1 MNNLQ
6 LSVLLNAIDKMSAP
20 VRNASK
26 SVQALSEQVKNS
38 KAALRDLEKAQ
49 NQMKSF
55 SRTTENIKKSTE
67 AIDKHAKKLENLR
80 NKISKMKDER
90 VNLKGKIKDAELYH
104 AKLISKGDVVSALGV
119 RFRIS
124 DLTKQY
130 ERLKGDIGDTS
141 SEIRKENSGWKANRR
156 EKAQQLLQLRDL
168 KRKLKEIGI
177 DTKNFAQYEGK
188 LAEKIKVANS
198 AIAKQQAHLDKL
210 NAKQAAYNKYRG
222 QVEKLKDI
230 SGKAQ
235 IIGAQSMA
243 AGATITAP
251 IANVTK
257 DFMTFEDAM
266 IGVARQVDGLKDKSG
281 NFTQE
286 FDQWKI
292 KIHDLSKELPLTTV
306 QIANMIESAAR
317 MNIAKDELEDFVRLN
332 TQMAIAFDAKNPDEL
347 VESFGKVSK
356 NFNLTQK
363 QTKELADTINYLDDN
378 AISKGTGIIGYMNR
392 VAGIAAIAKIT
403 DKNMAALGSTLQ
415 TLGAEEE
422 DSATAVTTIF
432 TRLGVAGNHEE
443 VDGALKKLKLNP
455 QKIAKG
461 MAKDAQST
469 LMLIVNKIKGLDDD
483 AKSDVMKGLVGIPHI
498 KTISKLV
505 ANTEEWRRQIELA
518 NSEAAKGSMGREFD
532 TRMKALSASTQIFTN
547 RLFNLK
553 TAIGGTLAPTL
564 HNILDKLGSI
574 VDKFK
579 AWIETNP
586 ELARKILLVASAL
599 GTTLTAFGA
608 LSLALSFVLYPMAR
622 VALGFG
628 KLTGLNTLLAKSFN
642 YTTKAAIASNKN
654 LLSFRGWSNIF
665 SSAQTTLTGLLGKIT
680 KLNTLKVLLGALKA
694 WTMPV
699 RMIFIGLSSSI
710 SFLLSPIGVVV
721 AAVVGAGI
729 YIYKSWEKVKSF
741 FGGFLNGL
749 QSGLQPVIDKF
760 KPFVGWIESVFNWF
774 TNLLSPIQSTKEDLD
789 AAASAGKQFGEWVA
803 FGIDLALKPLQLL
816 IDGVKW
822 LIDNLP
828 KINEQNQKAKALKEE
843 TMKAAFGNGVLGQ
856 TMAAMAD
863 IPEYAKG
870 GYTGNGGKYQPMG
883 IVHGGEYVMTK
894 EATNRLGIAT
904 LNALNYGKQA
914 LIAGGL
920 GIGLAT
926 AAPIQVDS
934 RPPISARPSIS
945 QTMQPMAVN
954 ITINAQ
960 AGQNERQIAQL
971 VAAELERINLQQ
983 QARARSRMTDRA

>member
-26 SVQALSEQVKNS
+26 SVRELSAKLRENKNAQRQLAQQNKQHAEAMKQYASTINPLKAKLSSLNNELSAAKQKAASYSQYLKNAKNPTEGFKKEVEKARSAVKKLKQEQVAASNKLQQAKLALSQAGIS
-38 KAALRDLEKAQ
+38 AEKLAQ
-49 NQMKSF
+49 NQRNLQRNTKAA
-55 SRTTENIKKSTE
+55 TDQIKHQEE
-67 AIDKHAKKLENLR
+67 A
-80 NKISKMKDER
+80 
-90 VNLKGKIKDAELYH
+90 LK
-104 AKLISKGDVVSALGV
+104 
-119 RFRIS
+119 
-124 DLTKQY
+124 
-130 ERLKGDIGDTS
+130 
-141 SEIRKENSGWKANRR
+141 
-156 EKAQQLLQLRDL
+156 
-168 KRKLKEIGI
+168 
-177 DTKNFAQYEGK
+177 
-188 LAEKIKVANS
+188 
-198 AIAKQQAHLDKL
+198 KL
-210 NAKQAAYNKYRG
+210 NAKQAAYNRYRG

-564 HNILDKLGSI
+564 HNILDKLGGV

-699 RMIFIGLSSSI
+699 RMIFIGLGSSI

-729 YIYKSWEKVKSF
+729 YIYKNWEKVKSF

-863 IPEYAKG
+863 IPEYATG

-894 EATNRLGIAT
+894 EATSRLGVAT

-926 AAPIQVDS
+926 AAPIQVDN

-971 VAAELERINLQQ
+971 VAAELERINRQQ
-983 QARARSRMTDRA
+983 QARMRSRMTDRA

>member
-1 MNNLQ
+1 
-6 LSVLLNAIDKMSAP
+6 
-20 VRNASK
+20 
-26 SVQALSEQVKNS
+26 
-38 KAALRDLEKAQ
+38 
-49 NQMKSF
+49 
-55 SRTTENIKKSTE
+55 
-67 AIDKHAKKLENLR
+67 
-80 NKISKMKDER
+80 
-90 VNLKGKIKDAELYH
+90 
-104 AKLISKGDVVSALGV
+104 
-119 RFRIS
+119 
-124 DLTKQY
+124 
-130 ERLKGDIGDTS
+130 
-141 SEIRKENSGWKANRR
+141 
-156 EKAQQLLQLRDL
+156 
-168 KRKLKEIGI
+168 
-177 DTKNFAQYEGK
+177 
-188 LAEKIKVANS
+188 
-198 AIAKQQAHLDKL
+198 
-210 NAKQAAYNKYRG
+210 
-222 QVEKLKDI
+222 
-230 SGKAQ
+230 
-235 IIGAQSMA
+235 
-243 AGATITAP
+243 
-251 IANVTK
+251 
-257 DFMTFEDAM
+257 
-266 IGVARQVDGLKDKSG
+266 
-281 NFTQE
+281 
-286 FDQWKI
+286 
-292 KIHDLSKELPLTTV
+292 
-306 QIANMIESAAR
+306 
-317 MNIAKDELEDFVRLN
+317 
-332 TQMAIAFDAKNPDEL
+332 
-347 VESFGKVSK
+347 
-356 NFNLTQK
+356 
-363 QTKELADTINYLDDN
+363 
-378 AISKGTGIIGYMNR
+378 MNR

-564 HNILDKLGSI
+564 HNILDKLGGV

-665 SSAQTTLTGLLGKIT
+665 SSAQTTLTGFLGKIT
-680 KLNTLKVLLGALKA
+680 KLNSIKVLLGALKA

-699 RMIFIGLSSSI
+699 KMIFIGLSSSI
-710 SFLLSPIGVVV
+710 SFLLSPIGIVV

-729 YIYKSWEKVKSF
+729 YIYKNWEKVKSF
-741 FGGFLNGL
+741 FSGFLNGL

-863 IPEYAKG
+863 IPEYATG

-926 AAPIQVDS
+926 AAPIQVDN

-971 VAAELERINLQQ
+971 VAAELERINRQQ
-983 QARARSRMTDRA
+983 QARARSRMADRA

>member
-26 SVQALSEQVKNS
+26 SVRELSAKLRENKNAQRQLAQQNKQHAEAMKQYASTINPLKAKLSSLNNELSAAKQKAASYSQYLKNAKNPTEGFKKEVEKARSAVKKLKQEQVAASNKLQQAKLALSQAGIS
-38 KAALRDLEKAQ
+38 AEKLAQ
-49 NQMKSF
+49 NQRNLQRNTKAA
-55 SRTTENIKKSTE
+55 TDQIKHQEE
-67 AIDKHAKKLENLR
+67 A
-80 NKISKMKDER
+80 
-90 VNLKGKIKDAELYH
+90 LK
-104 AKLISKGDVVSALGV
+104 
-119 RFRIS
+119 
-124 DLTKQY
+124 
-130 ERLKGDIGDTS
+130 
-141 SEIRKENSGWKANRR
+141 
-156 EKAQQLLQLRDL
+156 
-168 KRKLKEIGI
+168 
-177 DTKNFAQYEGK
+177 
-188 LAEKIKVANS
+188 
-198 AIAKQQAHLDKL
+198 KL
-210 NAKQAAYNKYRG
+210 NAKQAAYNRYRG

-317 MNIAKDELEDFVRLN
+317 MDIAKDELEDFVRLN
-332 TQMAIAFDAKNPDEL
+332 TQMAIAFDAQNPDEL

-518 NSEAAKGSMGREFD
+518 NSEAAKGSMGREFE

-564 HNILDKLGSI
+564 HNILDKLGGV

-729 YIYKSWEKVKSF
+729 YIYKNWEKVKSF
-741 FGGFLNGL
+741 FSGFLNGL

-863 IPEYAKG
+863 IPEYATG

-894 EATNRLGIAT
+894 EATSRLGVAT

-926 AAPIQVDS
+926 AAPIQVDN
-934 RPPISARPSIS
+934 RPPISTRPSIS

-971 VAAELERINLQQ
+971 VAAELERINRQQ
-983 QARARSRMTDRA
+983 PARMRSRMTDRA

>member
-26 SVQALSEQVKNS
+26 SVRELSAKLRENKNAQRQLAQQNKQHAEAMKQYASTINPLKAKLSSLNNELSAAKQKAASYSQYLKNAKNPTEGFKKEVEKARSAVKKLKQEQVAASNKLQQAKLALSQAGIS
-38 KAALRDLEKAQ
+38 AEKLAQ
-49 NQMKSF
+49 NQRNLQRNTKAA
-55 SRTTENIKKSTE
+55 TDQIKHQEE
-67 AIDKHAKKLENLR
+67 A
-80 NKISKMKDER
+80 
-90 VNLKGKIKDAELYH
+90 LK
-104 AKLISKGDVVSALGV
+104 
-119 RFRIS
+119 
-124 DLTKQY
+124 
-130 ERLKGDIGDTS
+130 
-141 SEIRKENSGWKANRR
+141 
-156 EKAQQLLQLRDL
+156 
-168 KRKLKEIGI
+168 
-177 DTKNFAQYEGK
+177 
-188 LAEKIKVANS
+188 
-198 AIAKQQAHLDKL
+198 KL
-210 NAKQAAYNKYRG
+210 NAKQAAYNRYRG

-317 MNIAKDELEDFVRLN
+317 MDIAKDELEDFVRLN
-332 TQMAIAFDAKNPDEL
+332 TQMAIAFDAQNPDEL

-564 HNILDKLGSI
+564 HNILDKLGGV

-729 YIYKSWEKVKSF
+729 YIYKNWEKVKSF
-741 FGGFLNGL
+741 FSGFLNGL

-863 IPEYAKG
+863 IPEYATG

-894 EATNRLGIAT
+894 EATSRLGVAT

-971 VAAELERINLQQ
+971 VAAELERINRQQ
-983 QARARSRMTDRA
+983 QARMRSRMTDRA

>member
-26 SVQALSEQVKNS
+26 SVRELSAKLRENKNAQRQLAQQNKQHAEAMKQYAATLNPLKAKLSSLNNELSAAKQKAASYSQYLKNAKNPTEGFKKEVEKARSAVKKLKQEQVAASNKLQQAKLALSQAGIS
-38 KAALRDLEKAQ
+38 AEKLAQ
-49 NQMKSF
+49 NQRNLQKN
-55 SRTTENIKKSTE
+55 TKAATDQIKHQEE
-67 AIDKHAKKLENLR
+67 A
-80 NKISKMKDER
+80 
-90 VNLKGKIKDAELYH
+90 LK
-104 AKLISKGDVVSALGV
+104 
-119 RFRIS
+119 
-124 DLTKQY
+124 
-130 ERLKGDIGDTS
+130 
-141 SEIRKENSGWKANRR
+141 
-156 EKAQQLLQLRDL
+156 
-168 KRKLKEIGI
+168 
-177 DTKNFAQYEGK
+177 
-188 LAEKIKVANS
+188 
-198 AIAKQQAHLDKL
+198 KL
-210 NAKQAAYNKYRG
+210 NAKQAAYNRYRG

-257 DFMTFEDAM
+257 DFMSFEDAM

-461 MAKDAQST
+461 MATDAQST

-564 HNILDKLGSI
+564 HNILDKLGGV

-642 YTTKAAIASNKN
+642 YTTKAAVASNKN

-665 SSAQTTLTGLLGKIT
+665 SSAQTSLTGLLGKIT
-680 KLNTLKVLLGALKA
+680 KLNALKVLLGALKA

-699 RMIFIGLSSSI
+699 RMIFIGVSSSI
-710 SFLLSPIGVVV
+710 SFLLSPIGAVV

-729 YIYKSWEKVKSF
+729 YIYNNWEKVKAF
-741 FGGFLNGL
+741 FGGFLEGL
-749 QSGLQPVIDKF
+749 RAGLQPVIDKF

-774 TNLLSPIQSTKEDLD
+774 TNLLSPIKSTKEDLD

-863 IPEYAKG
+863 IPEYATG

-894 EATNRLGIAT
+894 EATSRLGVAT

-926 AAPIQVDS
+926 AAPIQVDN

-971 VAAELERINLQQ
+971 VAAELERINRQQ
-983 QARARSRMTDRA
+983 QARMRSRMTDRA

>member
-26 SVQALSEQVKNS
+26 SVRELSAKLRENKNAQRQLAQQNKQHAEAMKQYASTINPLKAKLSSLNNELSAAKQKAASYSQYLKNAKNPTEGFKKEVEKARGAVKKLKQEQVAASNKLQQAKLALSQAGIS
-38 KAALRDLEKAQ
+38 AEKLAQ
-49 NQMKSF
+49 NQRNLQRNTKAA
-55 SRTTENIKKSTE
+55 TDQIKHQEE
-67 AIDKHAKKLENLR
+67 A
-80 NKISKMKDER
+80 
-90 VNLKGKIKDAELYH
+90 LK
-104 AKLISKGDVVSALGV
+104 
-119 RFRIS
+119 
-124 DLTKQY
+124 
-130 ERLKGDIGDTS
+130 
-141 SEIRKENSGWKANRR
+141 
-156 EKAQQLLQLRDL
+156 
-168 KRKLKEIGI
+168 
-177 DTKNFAQYEGK
+177 
-188 LAEKIKVANS
+188 
-198 AIAKQQAHLDKL
+198 KL
-210 NAKQAAYNKYRG
+210 NAKQEAYNRYRG

-317 MNIAKDELEDFVRLN
+317 MDIAKDELEDFVRLN

-564 HNILDKLGSI
+564 HNILDKLGGV

-654 LLSFRGWSNIF
+654 LLSFRGWSNVF

-729 YIYKSWEKVKSF
+729 YIYKNWEKVKSF
-741 FGGFLNGL
+741 FSGFLNGL

-863 IPEYAKG
+863 IPEYATG

-894 EATNRLGIAT
+894 EATSRLGIAT

-926 AAPIQVDS
+926 AAPIQVDN

-971 VAAELERINLQQ
+971 VAAELERINRQQ
-983 QARARSRMTDRA
+983 QARMRSRMTDRA

>member
-26 SVQALSEQVKNS
+26 SVRELSAKLRENKNAQRQLAQQNKQHAEAMKQYASTINPLKAKLSSLNNELSAAKQKAASYSQYLKNAKNPTEGFKKEVEKARGAVKKLKQEQVAASNKLQQAKLALSQAGIS
-38 KAALRDLEKAQ
+38 AEKLAQ
-49 NQMKSF
+49 NQRNLQRNTKAA
-55 SRTTENIKKSTE
+55 TDQIKHQEE
-67 AIDKHAKKLENLR
+67 A
-80 NKISKMKDER
+80 
-90 VNLKGKIKDAELYH
+90 LK
-104 AKLISKGDVVSALGV
+104 
-119 RFRIS
+119 
-124 DLTKQY
+124 
-130 ERLKGDIGDTS
+130 
-141 SEIRKENSGWKANRR
+141 
-156 EKAQQLLQLRDL
+156 
-168 KRKLKEIGI
+168 
-177 DTKNFAQYEGK
+177 
-188 LAEKIKVANS
+188 
-198 AIAKQQAHLDKL
+198 KL
-210 NAKQAAYNKYRG
+210 NAKQAAYNRYRG

-564 HNILDKLGSI
+564 HNILDKLGGV

-729 YIYKSWEKVKSF
+729 YIYKNWEKVKSF
-741 FGGFLNGL
+741 FSGFLNGL

-926 AAPIQVDS
+926 AAPIQVDN

-971 VAAELERINLQQ
+971 VAAELERINRQQ